1 MFVLALLLS
10 NASFAQ
16 ETAPQDEGASQDT
29 DSEDSVLEGTWG
41 EPAEAA
47 PAPAPVA
54 AAPVAAPQ
62 PAPRAAPVA
71 AAPAAVPDLDSD
83 LDELEER
90 PIYVSA
96 RGAIAVPAT
105 GLGQIA
111 VGGVGVGVEL
121 DNGHTFGMRAI
132 YMDSPPPNPISNN
145 REVDWAWGP
154 VLDYQFHLENERR
167 LNFYP
172 ALALGF
178 VYSAE
183 KDKENV
189 ILPIFE
195 FGFGARMVKKTSNGD
210 RLFIQPELGFVPG
223 AVAPYTSITVGMMF
237 GSKDD

>member
-29 DSEDSVLEGTWG
+29 DSEDLVLEGTWG
-41 EPAEAA
+41 DPTEAA
-47 PAPAPVA
+47 PAPASAA
-54 AAPVAAPQ
+54 AAPVAAPR
-62 PAPRAAPVA
+62 PAPLAAPVA
-71 AAPAAVPDLDSD
+71 VAPASVPDLDSGMD
-83 LDELEER
+83 APAER

-96 RGAIAVPAT
+96 RGALAVPAN

-132 YMDSPPPNPISNN
+132 YMDSPPPNPISNS

-154 VLDYQFHLENERR
+154 VLDYQFHLANDRR

-223 AVAPYTSITVGMMF
+223 AVAPYTSITVGMLF
-237 GSKDD
+237 GAKEN

>member
-29 DSEDSVLEGTWG
+29 DSEDAVVEDAWG
-41 EPAEAA
+41 GPTEAVPA
-47 PAPAPVA
+47 PAPAAAAPPA
-54 AAPVAAPQ
+54 APRPAPLAAPVAVAPSSV
-62 PAPRAAPVA
+62 PV
-71 AAPAAVPDLDSD
+71 VDSGA
-83 LDELEER
+83 DEVKER
-90 PIYVSA
+90 PLYVSA
-96 RGAIAVPAT
+96 RGALAVPAT

-154 VLDYQFHLENERR
+154 VLDYQFHLDNDRR

-172 ALALGF
+172 CLALGF

-183 KDKENV
+183 KEKENV

-223 AVAPYTSITVGMMF
+223 AVAPYTSLTVGMMF